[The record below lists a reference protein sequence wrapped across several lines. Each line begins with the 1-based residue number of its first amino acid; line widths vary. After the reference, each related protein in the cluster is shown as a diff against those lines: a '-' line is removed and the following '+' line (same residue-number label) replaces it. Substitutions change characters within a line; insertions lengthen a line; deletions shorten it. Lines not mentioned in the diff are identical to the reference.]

1 MMMKMRQNCVAFW
14 TNSSENWQIG
24 EKASTNIPLKKIYYL
39 RKMEKITCPYG
50 PMYLPLDEYP
60 PYSDKN
66 PTSLR
71 QTLTNNSDVF
81 MDIQIMIN
89 RMYWL
94 LGFQ

>member
-1 MMMKMRQNCVAFW
+1 
-14 TNSSENWQIG
+14 
-24 EKASTNIPLKKIYYL
+24 
-39 RKMEKITCPYG
+39 MEEITCPYG

-89 RMYWL
+89 RMY
-94 LGFQ
+94 